1 MNALRISSRIAPFL
15 LLFSLAA
22 GAGAQDWWED
32 TEPSGHIEEPVATTQ
47 KELAQ
52 LPSAKWYDAEKDALA
67 RVPVTPPSA
76 NHYRPAPPTPA
87 SAATNWN
94 WWPDFSWLSSLFS
107 NGIWSLGAIMIYTM
121 VLVGLGVIGYLIFR
135 YLENANLID
144 ARLTKKDRPEI
155 ADTTTQVDR
164 LESLPFQVKR
174 PDSDLLAEARRCYD
188 KGDYNEAIVYLFSY
202 ELVELDKRQIIRLAK
217 GKTNGQY
224 LREIRKNFALQ
235 DILEVTMRAFEDV
248 FFGQRKLTQTGFE
261 RCWEQ
266 LEPFRQ
272 HLSGVVR

>member
-1 MNALRISSRIAPFL
+1 MNALRTSSRIAPL
-15 LLFSLAA
+15 LLLGALVAVAA
-22 GAGAQDWWED
+22 AEDWWD
-32 TEPSGHIEEPVATTQ
+32 GTGPSGQLEEPVATTQ

-52 LPSAKWYDAEKDALA
+52 LPSAPWYDAEKDALA
-67 RVPVTPPSA
+67 RVPVTPPAS
-76 NHYRPAPPTPA
+76 NDYRPAPPTPA
-87 SAATNWN
+87 SAATNWS

-107 NGIWSLGAIMIYTM
+107 SGIWSLGAIMIYTM

-135 YLENANLID
+135 YLENADLID
-144 ARLTKKDRPEI
+144 TGLTKKDRPE
-155 ADTTTQVDR
+155 AVDTTTQVDR

-202 ELVELDKRQIIRLAK
+202 ELVELDKRQIIRLGK

-248 FFGQRKLTQTGFE
+248 FFGQRKLTQSGFE